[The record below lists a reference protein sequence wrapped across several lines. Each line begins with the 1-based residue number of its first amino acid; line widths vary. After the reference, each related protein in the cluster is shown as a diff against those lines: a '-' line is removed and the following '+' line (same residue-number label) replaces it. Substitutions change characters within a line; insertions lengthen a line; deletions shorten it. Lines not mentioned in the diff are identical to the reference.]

1 MAGSQHRIPLAK
13 PILDEEMSEAAIQA
27 LQNERFVLGESVYKF
42 EQEFARYCGTK
53 FAISTASGTA
63 ALTLTLLAISASRSE
78 VVTTPMSF
86 VASANS
92 IIHAG
97 AIPKF
102 ADITIQTCTIDPRNV
117 NQVLTERTKA
127 VMPVHLYGYPAEMDE
142 LCMIAL
148 DHKLTVVEDACQA
161 HGAVYDGKKIGSI
174 GHAGCFS
181 FYPSKNMTVGG
192 DGGIVVT
199 NDESIAEAVLSLRD
213 CGRIKGN
220 KYIHDVIGFTERMNT
235 VQAAVGRVQL
245 RHLDE
250 WNRKRTEIA
259 RQYDELLSDLS
270 DVISTPPEGSS
281 KIRPA
286 YHMYVIKCQRR
297 DDLLAWL
304 EQRGVECGVHYPIP
318 IHLQPAYQ
326 AMFGYKGNEF
336 PNSERLCKEVLS
348 LPIHPTLSREEVGV
362 VSDRIHEFYNKKR
375 EQA

>member
-1 MAGSQHRIPLAK
+1 MAGSQHRIPLVK
-13 PILDEEMSEAAIQA
+13 PIFDEEMSEAAIQA

-199 NDESIAEAVLSLRD
+199 NDESIAGAVLSLRD

-270 DVISTPPEGSS
+270 DVVSTPPEGSS